1 MELTIKIDDKKVYD
15 SFVQFFKTLGI
26 NIISFNTKEKTSKKQ
41 SRNKFLQL
49 KTKKVKENDR
59 ISIFYNL
66 VKKYNQI
73 EEPELDVNE
82 LYKNR
87 SNNNERQFD
96 FNWYWYFDIHSE
108 NEWKRHKM
116 QQRITDKKWQVK
128 NQRIDILWMF
138 AGL

>member
-96 FNWYWYFDIHSE
+96 FN
-108 NEWKRHKM
+108 
-116 QQRITDKKWQVK
+116 
-128 NQRIDILWMF
+128 
-138 AGL
+138 